1 MSGKQERDKRRQERV
16 AAETKVDT
24 QDRRKKLLQIGAGAA
39 FLAVVIVAVLIVVAS
54 SGSDDGGDASNIKD
68 AAIVNQELD
77 GLEQNGLVVGD
88 PQAPV
93 ELVEFGD
100 LQCPV
105 CKAASEEALPALFE
119 GVVAEGKAKISFR
132 NFVIIS
138 EESEPAGA
146 AAIAAGNQG
155 RGWTF
160 LEIFYRNQG
169 AERSGY
175 ITDGFLTAIA
185 EAAGVEDMAKWDA
198 DRKSAKVKNEVKE
211 SHEEALSIGI
221 EGTPTFMVKGP
232 NTNGL
237 ELVGTATT
245 PGPLEEAIEAAG

>member
-1 MSGKQERDKRRQERV
+1 MSGKQEREKRREERM
-16 AAETKVDT
+16 AAETEVGA

-39 FLAVVIVAVLIVVAS
+39 FLAVVVVVVGIVVAS
-54 SGSDDGGDASNIKD
+54 GGDDGGDASNIKD
-68 AAIVNQELD
+68 AALVDQELS
-77 GLEQNGLVVGD
+77 GLEQNGLVIGD
-88 PQAPV
+88 PKAPV

-119 GVVAEGKAKISFR
+119 GAVAEGKAKISFR

-155 RGWTF
+155 RGWNF
-160 LEIFYRNQG
+160 LELFYRNQG
-169 AERSGY
+169 KEASGY
-175 ITDGFLTAIA
+175 VTDDFLTAIA
-185 EAAGVEDMAKWDA
+185 KAAGVKDIAQWNED
-198 DRKSAKVKNEVKE
+198 RNSSKVKNEVKA
-211 SHEEALSIGI
+211 SGEEARRIGL

-245 PGPLEEAIEAAG
+245 PEPLESAIEAAG

>member
-1 MSGKQERDKRRQERV
+1 MSGKQERERRRQERL

-54 SGSDDGGDASNIKD
+54 SGDDGGDASNIKD
-68 AAIVNQELD
+68 ASLVNQELS

-119 GVVAEGKAKISFR
+119 GAVAEGKAKISFR

-155 RGWTF
+155 RGWNF
-160 LEIFYRNQG
+160 IEIFYRNQG

-175 ITDGFLTAIA
+175 ITDDFLTAVA
-185 EAAGVEDMAKWDA
+185 EAAGVKDIAKWDE
-198 DRKSAKVKNEVKE
+198 DRNSAKVKNEVKE

-245 PGPLEEAIEAAG
+245 PDPLEEAIEAAG

>member
-1 MSGKQERDKRRQERV
+1 MSGKQERDRRRQERL
-16 AAETKVDT
+16 AAETQVDT
-24 QDRRKKLLQIGAGAA
+24 EGRRKKLLQIGAGAA
-39 FLAVVIVAVLIVVAS
+39 FLAVVVVAVLIVVAS
-54 SGSDDGGDASNIKD
+54 GGDDGGDASNIRD
-68 AAIVNQELD
+68 ASLVNQELS
-77 GLEQNGLVVGD
+77 GLEQNGLVLGD
-88 PQAPV
+88 PRAPV

-119 GVVAEGKAKISFR
+119 GPVAEGKAKISFR

-146 AAIAAGNQG
+146 AAIAAGIQG
-155 RGWTF
+155 RGWNF
-160 LEIFYRNQG
+160 IEIFYRNQG

-175 ITDGFLTAIA
+175 ITDDFLTAIA
-185 EAAGVEDMAKWDA
+185 EAAGVKDIAKWDE

-211 SHEEALSIGI
+211 GHEEALSIGL

-232 NTNGL
+232 QTNGL